1 MPAIITNKFRVHN
14 SEQFT
19 ESFSEAASNVYYM
32 GIGRPQAF
40 GTLTRG
46 DSRTTNEGTDTV
58 PLTPV
63 DSIQDE
69 YYYFDDMLAAK
80 RVTTSDVSYVVPRR
94 NWTAGV
100 VYDYYRHD
108 YGNRITGT
116 TTTQTSNS
124 GASTLWDS
132 TFYVLTSTYQVFK
145 CLDNN
150 GGAAVTSGNEPSVA
164 EGTTTILTTG
174 DGYKW
179 KYMYTLSAAQQT
191 NFLSTDFMPVATNT
205 TISNATVDSGIDIVK
220 IKSAGTGGTT
230 GTHGSIPIR
239 GDGSSGTVSVT
250 IAGGAV
256 TGVTVTSVGSGYT
269 FGYIT
274 LSDINSNGGGSL
286 TGAELD
292 VIIPPRNLTAAG
304 SAYGGHGANAV
315 KELGAYYVMLNTNF
329 EADETS
335 NTGDFTTSNDFRR
348 VMLIRD
354 PQSGGSAASVTTL
367 RGTKAIFLSS
377 ASGTFTVDEEINQA
391 TTGAV
396 GKVVEHDTTNSILYY
411 IQTRFNDHGVDSNGD
426 LTAFSGTNTI
436 TGQSSSV
443 TATPSSSSTTVDNI
457 SFTSGYAGAEID
469 SNTGDVIYVE
479 NRSPITRA
487 SDQTENVKLIIEF

>member
-1 MPAIITNKFRVHN
+1 MAAIITNKFRIHN
-14 SEQFT
+14 AEQFT
-19 ESFSEAASNVYYM
+19 ESFSEAVPSVYYM

-46 DSRTTNEGTDTV
+46 DSRTTNEGTDAS

-63 DSIQDE
+63 DSVQDE
-69 YYYFDDMLAAK
+69 FYYFDDLLAAK
-80 RVTTSDVSYVVPRR
+80 RVTSSDVSYVVPRR

-116 TTTQTSNS
+116 TTTQTSDS

-150 GGAAVTSGNEPSVA
+150 GGAVTVSGNEPSVA

-191 NFLSTDFMPVATNT
+191 NFLSTDFMPVSTNT
-205 TISNATVDSGIDIVK
+205 TISNAAVDGGIDIVK
-220 IKSAGTGGTT
+220 IKTAGTGGTD
-230 GTHGSIPIR
+230 GTHTSIPIR

-250 IAGGAV
+250 ISSGAV
-256 TGVTVTSVGSGYT
+256 TAVTVTNVGSGYT

-274 LSDINSNGGGSL
+274 IADIIAAGGTGLSG
-286 TGAELD
+286 TELD
-292 VIIPPRNLTAAG
+292 VIIPPRNITAAG
-304 SAYGGHGANAV
+304 SAYGGHGADAV

-354 PQSGGSAASVTTL
+354 PQSGGSAATATTL

-457 SFTSGYAGAEID
+457 AFTSGYAGAEID
-469 SNTGDVIYVE
+469 SNTGDVVYVE

>member
-1 MPAIITNKFRVHN
+1 MPAIITNKFRIHN

-19 ESFSEAASNVYYM
+19 ESFSEAVSNVYYM

-80 RVTTSDVSYVVPRR
+80 RVTSLDVSYVVPRR

-116 TTTQTSNS
+116 TTTQTADS

-150 GGAAVTSGNEPSVA
+150 GGAVTVGGNEPSVA

-191 NFLSTDFMPVATNT
+191 NFLSTDFMPVSTNT
-205 TISNATVDSGIDIVK
+205 TISNAAVDGGIDIVK
-220 IKSAGTGGTT
+220 IKSAGTGGTD
-230 GTHGSIPIR
+230 GTHTSVPIR
-239 GDGSSGTVSVT
+239 GDGSSGEVSVT
-250 IAGGAV
+250 ISSGAV
-256 TGVTVTSVGSGYT
+256 SAVTVTSAGSGYT

-274 LSDINSNGGGSL
+274 VADIITAGGTGLSG
-286 TGAELD
+286 TELD
-292 VIIPPRNLTAAG
+292 CIIEPK
-304 SAYGGHGANAV
+304 GGHGFNAV
-315 KELGAYYVMLNTNF
+315 KELGGYYIMLNTNF
-329 EADETS
+329 EASES
-335 NTGDFTTSNDFRR
+335 ANSGDFTTANDFRR
-348 VMLIRD
+348 VALIRD
-354 PQSGGSAASVTTL
+354 PDASGSAASATTL
-367 RGTKAIFLSS
+367 RGTKAVLVTSP
-377 ASGTFTVDEEINQA
+377 SGNFTVDEEINQA

-396 GKVVEHDTTNSILYY
+396 GKVVEWDSTNNILYY
-411 IQTRFNDHGVDSNGD
+411 VQTRFNDHGVDSNGD

-436 TGQSSSV
+436 TGQGSGV
-443 TATPSSSSTTVDNI
+443 TATPSSSTTTVDSV
-457 SFTSGYAGAEID
+457 SFTVGYASSEID
-469 SNTGDVIYVE
+469 ADTGDVIYVE